1 MSSVPSRGYEF
12 NQDQNT
18 LIADLAGRMRGVGF
32 FLTVVG
38 LLNLLA
44 AALVIVTIYRA
55 KLPQEYVDTVV
66 AKVSEAAAKTD
77 VTVQLSKLPP
87 DNHLWGMAIG
97 SAINGL
103 LYVLIGAWT
112 RNASSSFKSI
122 VDTKG
127 SDIGHLMEGL
137 GSLSKMYQLIA
148 TLIVIGLL
156 LFIAT
161 IGLFLYA
168 QFTR

>member
-12 NQDQNT
+12 NQDQNAV
-18 LIADLAGRMRGVGF
+18 IGDLASRMRGVGF
-32 FLTVVG
+32 FLTIVG

-44 AALVIVTIYRA
+44 AALVVVTIYRA
-55 KLPQEYVDTVV
+55 KLPQDYVDIVV
-66 AKVSEAAAKTD
+66 AKVSEAAKTD
-77 VTVQLSKLPP
+77 VAVQLTKLPP
-87 DNHLWGMAIG
+87 DNHLWGMAMG

-127 SDIGHLMEGL
+127 SDIAHLMEGL
-137 GSLSKMYQLIA
+137 GSLSKLYQLIA
-148 TLIVIGLL
+148 TLIAIGLL
-156 LFIAT
+156 LLIAT
-161 IGLFLYA
+161 IGFFTYA

>member
-12 NQDQNT
+12 NPEQNS
-18 LIADLAGRMRGVGF
+18 LIGDLAARMRGVGL
-32 FLTVVG
+32 FLAVVG

-44 AALVIVTIYRA
+44 AALMIVAIYRA
-55 KLPQEYVDTVV
+55 KLPQEYVDAVV
-66 AKVSEAAAKTD
+66 AKVSEAAKTD
-77 VTVQLSKLPP
+77 VTAQLAKLPP
-87 DNHLWGMAIG
+87 DTHLWGMAFA

-103 LYVLIGAWT
+103 VYVLIGSWT
-112 RNASSSFKSI
+112 RNAGASFRNI

-137 GSLSKMYQLIA
+137 GSLNKMYQLIA
-148 TLIVIGLL
+148 TLIAFGLL

-161 IGLFLYA
+161 IGLFIYA